1 MTYRNL
7 GFTPVPRDVKS
18 ILPKIY
24 LLSSLL
30 SDCSQTRISIKIS
43 VIFIDGE
50 KNSSNYK
57 LPSSAST
64 STVLEAEIVLFLI
77 SPATHPPVKV
87 YLDNSTQLNSTQH
100 FTITLKT

>member
-1 MTYRNL
+1 MKIKLSEISMLNIWVCKHSNIKYGEKQYFGNIAMTYRNL

-57 LPSSAST
+57 LPSSAS
-64 STVLEAEIVLFLI
+64 
-77 SPATHPPVKV
+77 
-87 YLDNSTQLNSTQH
+87 NST
-100 FTITLKT
+100 